1 MRRIVSLTVARELL
15 GTQAKTT
22 EPVLPLPPPV
32 YPAMQRQSLGPA
44 FRQLYPCTSTHLSR
58 QTTLFASTIPDA

>member
-1 MRRIVSLTVARELL
+1 MRRIVSLTVAGELL
-15 GTQAKTT
+15 GTQAKTN

-44 FRQLYPCTSTHLSR
+44 FRQL
-58 QTTLFASTIPDA
+58 